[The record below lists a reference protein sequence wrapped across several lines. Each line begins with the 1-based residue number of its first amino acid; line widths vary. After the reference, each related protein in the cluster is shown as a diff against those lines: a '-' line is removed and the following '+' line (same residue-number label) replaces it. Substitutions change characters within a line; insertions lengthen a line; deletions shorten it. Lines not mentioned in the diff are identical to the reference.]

1 MGKDKFSGDFADSWK
16 QAFEGAKFEKTD
28 ISPQFAY
35 IMAVKEDT
43 EVALIKK
50 AAYVT
55 SMLFDKFFKQ
65 QVVKVVDEE
74 KNVKHSKLADQIEQA
89 LEGKFGNIVV

>member
-1 MGKDKFSGDFADSWK
+1 
-16 QAFEGAKFEKTD
+16 
-28 ISPQFAY
+28 
-35 IMAVKEDT
+35 MAVKEES

-55 SMLFDKFFKQ
+55 STLFDKFFKQ

-74 KNVKHSKLADQIEQA
+74 KSVKHSKLADQIEQA
-89 LEGKFGNIVV
+89 LDGKKYLAAGMDAEQVNTHLL